1 MRTGFKYIL
10 ILVTT
15 LTCSFAHAQVNDSVM
30 LANGYKK
37 LSFIAGADIVDFAID
52 NLGNTYL
59 INNKN
64 QIKKLNAKGDSVG
77 VFNDIRRFGKIHSI
91 DVSNPLKILLFYKDY
106 GTIVTLDRFLNVRN
120 EIDLRKKLMFQVK
133 AISTSYDNNIW
144 LFDELQNKIR
154 KIDDTGHLLFETGD
168 FRNLLDDEFSPSCI
182 VDKDNFLLVYDS
194 MKGLVVMDYL
204 GTVKTKYPIIGWQNF
219 QVIGTRSFGLLEN
232 NLQMFDVTNMQTT
245 AIPLPVGQS
254 KTIIIDQ
261 NKILQLDL
269 GKGLNIYS
277 LKTVLKQQQ
286 MKEDKKKEDKRKEEK
301 KKEDKRKEEKKKQT
315 IESAGAA

>member
-1 MRTGFKYIL
+1 MNFGFKHIL
-10 ILVTT
+10 IILTT
-15 LTCSFAHAQVNDSVM
+15 FASLFAQSQVNDSVM

-37 LSFIAGADIVDFAID
+37 IGFFPGANIVDFTVD

-59 INNKN
+59 INDRN

-106 GTIVTLDRFLNVRN
+106 GTIITLDRFLNVRN
-120 EIDLRKKLMFQVK
+120 EIDLRKRLMFQVK
-133 AISTSYDNNIW
+133 AISISYDNNIW

-168 FRNLLDDEFSPSCI
+168 FRNLFEEEFSPINI
-182 VDKDNFLLVYDS
+182 VDKDNYLLLYDS
-194 MKGLVVMDYL
+194 LKGLVVMDYL
-204 GTVKTKYPIIGWQNF
+204 GTIKSKYPLIGWRNF
-219 QVIGTRSFGLLEN
+219 QVIGSKSFGLMEENLE
-232 NLQMFDVTNMQTT
+232 MFDVTNLQTT

-254 KTIIIDQ
+254 KTMIIDQ

-277 LKTVLKQQQ
+277 LKIIFKKQ
-286 MKEDKKKEDKRKEEK
+286 MKEEKMKEEK
-301 KKEDKRKEEKKKQT
+301 KKEEKKKEEKKKEKKS
-315 IESAGAA
+315 IESADAE